1 MYTEELPDVVK
12 PSAVIVAEAQLVP
25 VVGHEKHYLQIPN
38 HQAFMHGTKRHA
50 RSVVDGATSGASRGQ
65 GKLRCQPLLRR
76 RLS

>member
-1 MYTEELPDVVK
+1 MLHRLHRDLHRLHGGLHLQRLGSQWY
-12 PSAVIVAEAQLVP
+12 Q
-25 VVGHEKHYLQIPN
+25 YLQIPN